1 MKYQMTS
8 THFLNTPD
16 GSLVYS
22 FRHGMSMSGS
32 TLINI
37 YNTTSRC

>member
-1 MKYQMTS
+1 MKNQMTS
-8 THFLNTPD
+8 PLFLNTPD

-22 FRHGMSMSGS
+22 FRHGVSMSGS

-37 YNTTSRC
+37 YNATSRC